1 MLSAISFCCPNSGW
15 DSNGGQGVGRGVVSH
30 RSPWKLVEGSPIR
43 VSCSNASPCHETW
56 NFREARRLVAVDPVV
71 KQSRLRESNE
81 RWKRWSLLHEFRS
94 GNGAS
99 LRRITPSTQVGR
111 LSESHSDI
119 GFQLTQFPSGRK
131 AKERKGDRSKHLKVF

>member
-1 MLSAISFCCPNSGW
+1 MLCLTVHRGNLLKGLLFESPVPTHPHAMKLGISVKPSG
-15 DSNGGQGVGRGVVSH
+15 
-30 RSPWKLVEGSPIR
+30 
-43 VSCSNASPCHETW
+43 
-56 NFREARRLVAVDPVV
+56 FVAVDPVV
-71 KQSRLRESNE
+71 QQNRLRESDE

-131 AKERKGDRSKHLKVF
+131 AKERKGDRSKHLKVL

>member
-1 MLSAISFCCPNSGW
+1 M
-15 DSNGGQGVGRGVVSH
+15 SH
-30 RSPWKLVEGSPIR
+30 RSISVKPGG
-43 VSCSNASPCHETW
+43 
-56 NFREARRLVAVDPVV
+56 FVAVDPVV

-119 GFQLTQFPSGRK
+119 GFQLTQFPSGRN